1 MRRRSSAPS
10 LVRVAGSGL
19 RRLACMCRLFA
30 LHAGERDVAAEFWLL
45 DAPTSIARQSER
57 NAHGYGLAAL
67 TARRGMILIRN
78 PVQASEDPAYRH
90 VARRLVASEMLV
102 HLRYASTGGVSL
114 VNTHPFTQDGRLFA
128 HNGVLGDLDRIEA
141 RLGANRAMVMGDTDS
156 ERFFALITLA
166 IREAG
171 GEVRAG
177 ITAAVHEVVTEYELY
192 SLNFVLADIGHLWAL
207 RYPEPNPLHLHR
219 RRRGG
224 PSGAAPL
231 DEADAAGTLRLHS
244 EDGAVAP
251 LVVIAS
257 ERISDEPGWEEIH
270 PGELVHVG
278 PDLEVDRETIV
289 FGPPAHAM
297 VLSDREQKTQSYD

>member
-1 MRRRSSAPS
+1 
-10 LVRVAGSGL
+10 
-19 RRLACMCRLFA
+19 MCRLFA
-30 LHAGERDVAAEFWLL
+30 LHAGPRDVAAQFWLL

-57 NAHGYGLAAL
+57 NADGYGMAAL
-67 TARRGMILIRN
+67 TAGRGMILIRN
-78 PVQASEDPAYRH
+78 PVRASDDPAYRH
-90 VARRLVASEMLV
+90 VAQRLDASEMLV
-102 HLRYASTGGVSL
+102 HLRYASTGNVSL
-114 VNTHPFTQDGRLFA
+114 VNTHPFSQDGRLFA

-171 GEVRAG
+171 GDVRAG
-177 ITAAVHEVVTEYELY
+177 IIAAVHEVVAEYELY
-192 SLNFVLADIGHLWAL
+192 SLNFVLGDIGHIWAF
-207 RYPEPNPLHLHR
+207 RYPEHNPLHLNCR
-219 RRRGG
+219 RPGG
-224 PSGAAPL
+224 PSGIAPL
-231 DEADAAGTLRLHS
+231 YEADAGGTLRLRS
-244 EDGAVAP
+244 DDGAVVP

-289 FGPPAHAM
+289 SGPPAHPM
-297 VLSDREQKTQSYD
+297 VLSAHEQETQSYD